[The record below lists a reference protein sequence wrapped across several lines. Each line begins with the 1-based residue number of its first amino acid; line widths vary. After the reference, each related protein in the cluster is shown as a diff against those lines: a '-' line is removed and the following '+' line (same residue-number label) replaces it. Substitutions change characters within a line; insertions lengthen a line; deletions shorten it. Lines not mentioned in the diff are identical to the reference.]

1 MTVDVALEILLSLRF
16 LDHVALLSKLFKFN
30 FDANLIRMH
39 RSQSLNIAGVE
50 FTVQKLGNLNAS
62 QRISPPYS
70 LVILL
75 LSVIIRVITLFNFC

>member
-39 RSQSLNIAGVE
+39 RSQSFNIAGVE
-50 FTVQKLGNLNAS
+50 FTV
-62 QRISPPYS
+62 
-70 LVILL
+70 
-75 LSVIIRVITLFNFC
+75 